1 MGWEHKPE
9 TVWKAQELYCV
20 DRLSFARVAELTGVS
35 ATTLKSWSEKYGWR
49 KKREEI
55 AQAESDIRVNIIMG
69 RKRALDQLLAA
80 EGPKEAASMAFAVSS
95 LEATAMKQQELAMS
109 GKIPSVSPE
118 RPKIVSRADAVAALR
133 RAVEQKLGLALAD
146 PAKITTATV
155 QDVKRCL
162 DLVVELEAGLPKENE
177 AEESKKRGL
186 SQDTAQS
193 IYKALGIS
201 DGEGE

>member
-1 MGWEHKPE
+1 M
-9 TVWKAQELYCV
+9 
-20 DRLSFARVAELTGVS
+20 
-35 ATTLKSWSEKYGWR
+35 
-49 KKREEI
+49 
-55 AQAESDIRVNIIMG
+55 
-69 RKRALDQLLAA
+69 
-80 EGPKEAASMAFAVSS
+80 
-95 LEATAMKQQELAMS
+95 
-109 GKIPSVSPE
+109 
-118 RPKIVSRADAVAALR
+118 
-133 RAVEQKLGLALAD
+133 
-146 PAKITTATV
+146 ATV

>member
-20 DRLSFARVAELTGVS
+20 DRLSFARVAEMTGVS

-133 RAVEQKLGLALAD
+133 RAVE
-146 PAKITTATV
+146 
-155 QDVKRCL
+155 
-162 DLVVELEAGLPKENE
+162 AGACPC
-177 AEESKKRGL
+177 
-186 SQDTAQS
+186 
-193 IYKALGIS
+193 
-201 DGEGE
+201 

>member
-1 MGWEHKPE
+1 M
-9 TVWKAQELYCV
+9 
-20 DRLSFARVAELTGVS
+20 AELTGVS

-69 RKRALDQLLAA
+69 RKRALDQLLAD